1 MNEVSGGAEGDEED
15 QEDQEDEGAP
25 EGFDSGVADVILYV
39 AEGSAVVPLG
49 IVRRV
54 GGLAVFGAPRDL
66 DAGDEAGGGGTFA
79 VVRGLLNREVVERDV
94 LSLRAGMADSVRS
107 LDVGRAFH

>member
-1 MNEVSGGAEGDEED
+1 MNVVSGGAEGDE
-15 QEDQEDEGAP
+15 GASD
-25 EGFDSGVADVILYV
+25 GFESGVAGV
-39 AEGSAVVPLG
+39 ALCVTEGPTVVPLG

-66 DAGDEAGGGGTFA
+66 DAVDEAGGGGTSA
-79 VVRGLLNREVVERDV
+79 VVRGLLDREVVERDV

-107 LDVGRAFH
+107 HDVGRAFH